1 MVKEYQAVFCYD
13 SLMKKIK
20 TICVF
25 CGSGTGS
32 NPVYGEAAGFLGDLL
47 SRQSLNLVYGGS
59 NIGLMGIVSA
69 AVRDGGGK
77 VTGVIPERIAENVP
91 GQDGITMEV
100 VPGMHE
106 RKAMMYKLS
115 DAFISLPGGIGTLEE
130 TFEAWTWN
138 QLGYHAKP
146 LALLN
151 INGYFDSLLDFLDNM
166 SSEGFLKGSQRDALI
181 VDTDPENL
189 MAKISAW
196 KPPEGVKWESLKPS
210 S

>member
-1 MVKEYQAVFCYD
+1 MVKYNGR
-13 SLMKKIK
+13 MKELK

-25 CGSGTGS
+25 CGSGTGV
-32 NPVYGEAAGFLGDLL
+32 NPLYSKAAGILGDLL
-47 SRQSLNLVYGGS
+47 SRRSINLVYGGS

-77 VTGVIPERIAENVP
+77 VTGVIPEHIFDHVP
-91 GQDGITMEV
+91 SQEGITMEV

-106 RKAMMYKLS
+106 RKALMYELA

-138 QLGYHAKP
+138 QLGYFAKP

-151 INGYFDSLLDFLDNM
+151 INAYYDSLLDFLNRM
-166 SSEGFLKGSQRDALI
+166 NREGFLKENQRDALI
-181 VDTDPENL
+181 VDTDPERL
-189 MAKISAW
+189 LEKMTSW
-196 KPPEGVKWESLKPS
+196 KPPEGLKWEKLEAS

>member
-1 MVKEYQAVFCYD
+1 M
-13 SLMKKIK
+13 
-20 TICVF
+20 F

-32 NPVYGEAAGFLGDLL
+32 NSVYAEAAGILGNLL
-47 SRQSLNLVYGGS
+47 SRRSLNLVYGGS

-77 VTGVIPERIAENVP
+77 VTGVIPERIAEKVP

-106 RKAMMYKLS
+106 RKALMYELS

-151 INGYFDSLLDFLDNM
+151 INGYFNSLLDFLDNM
-166 SSEGFLKGSQRDALI
+166 TSEGFLKSSQRDALI
-181 VDTDPENL
+181 VDNNPEKL
-189 MAKISAW
+189 IVKISAW
-196 KPPEGVKWESLKPS
+196 NPPEGVKWGSLKPS

>member
-1 MVKEYQAVFCYD
+1 MVKYNNR
-13 SLMKKIK
+13 MNIK
-20 TICVF
+20 SVCVF
-25 CGSGTGS
+25 CGSGTGV

-47 SRQSLNLVYGGS
+47 PRHGLNLVYGGS

-69 AVRDGGGK
+69 AARDGGSH
-77 VTGVIPERIAENVP
+77 VTGIIPERIAGKVP
-91 GQDGITMEV
+91 GQEGITVKV

-106 RKAMMYKLS
+106 RKALMYELS

-138 QLGYHAKP
+138 QLGYHSKP

-151 INGYFDSLLDFLDNM
+151 INGYFDSLLQFLDRM
-166 SSEGFLKGSQRDALI
+166 RDEGFIKTNQREALI
-181 VDTDPENL
+181 VDAAPVKL
-189 MAKISAW
+189 LKKISAW
-196 KPPEGVKWESLKPS
+196 KPPTGLKWEKIEAS

>member
-1 MVKEYQAVFCYD
+1 MNK
-13 SLMKKIK
+13 LK

-32 NPVYGEAAGFLGDLL
+32 NSVYAEAAGILGNLL

-77 VTGVIPERIAENVP
+77 VTGVIPERIAEKVP

-106 RKAMMYKLS
+106 RKALMYELS

-151 INGYFDSLLDFLDNM
+151 INGYFNSLLDFLDNM
-166 SSEGFLKGSQRDALI
+166 TSEGFLKSSQRDALI
-181 VDTDPENL
+181 VDNNPEKL
-189 MAKISAW
+189 IVKISAW
-196 KPPEGVKWESLKPS
+196 NPPEGVKWGSLKPS

>member
-13 SLMKKIK
+13 SLMNKLK

-32 NPVYGEAAGFLGDLL
+32 NPVYGEAAGNLGDLL
-47 SRQSLNLVYGGS
+47 SRRSLNLVYGGS

-77 VTGVIPERIAENVP
+77 VTGVIPERIAEKVP
-91 GQDGITMEV
+91 GQNGIKMEV

-106 RKAMMYKLS
+106 RKALMYELS

-138 QLGYHAKP
+138 QLGYHVKP

-151 INGYFDSLLDFLDNM
+151 INGYFNSLLDFLDNM
-166 SSEGFLKGSQRDALI
+166 SSEGFLKSSQRDALI
-181 VDTDPENL
+181 VDIDPEKL
-189 MAKISAW
+189 MTKISNW
-196 KPPEGVKWESLKPS
+196 KPPEGLKWDKLETS